1 MRGNRTRRFYITRI
15 LTPETIQHGAAP
27 SGLRSGQWRRSGEAA
42 GGRRRGGGLL
52 CSKVRSSYGREA
64 LGAPRVGSHPRTCA
78 RALVRPYEER
88 TLLHKGHHRVADR
101 LLLLRRAASRTSY
114 CT

>member
-1 MRGNRTRRFYITRI
+1 M
-15 LTPETIQHGAAP
+15 AA
-27 SGLRSGQWRRSGEAA
+27 QRRSSKRSATQV
-42 GGRRRGGGLL
+42 GLL